1 MSDTP
6 RTDVAYMEINRKLQG
21 QWCSHSP
28 TEQTAWDIA
37 RQLER
42 ELSQEK
48 AELERE
54 RMRLAACGVVARAD
68 TLESAA
74 KAREMRADYR
84 SASCDDVARR
94 VDECILLRAKLTVAM
109 KALHYCAI
117 EPGYLLP
124 ANNAQ
129 HAVAMNALSEIEEM
143 AK

>member
-1 MSDTP
+1 
-6 RTDVAYMEINRKLQG
+6 MEINRKLQG

-54 RMRLAACGVVARAD
+54 RMRLAACGVVALAD
-68 TLESAA
+68 TSESAA
-74 KAREMRADYR
+74 KAREMHADYR

-94 VDECILLRAKLTVAM
+94 VDECISLRAELAQARAEREQAIAEVECLWVAIQSHCSAATI
-109 KALHYCAI
+109 KAI
-117 EPGYLLP
+117 E
-124 ANNAQ
+124 
-129 HAVAMNALSEIEEM
+129 SELES
-143 AK
+143 K

>member
-6 RTDVAYMEINRKLQG
+6 RTTEVINDVMG
-21 QWCSHSP
+21 MGG
-28 TEQTAWDIA
+28 TASTIMLA
-37 RQLER
+37 CHAMQLER
-42 ELSQEK
+42 ELSREK

-54 RMRLAACGVVARAD
+54 RIRLAACGVVALAD

-129 HAVAMNALSEIEEM
+129 HAVAMNALSEIEKM

>member
-6 RTDVAYMEINRKLQG
+6 RTDAAAVSREFIAREMDYYAHKFVLVD
-21 QWCSHSP
+21 H
-28 TEQTAWDIA
+28 A